1 MTDVEILDVIRRC
14 DIKKGTEI
22 IPHMA
27 YHFHRKFRVTFKSV
41 NRSIYQPMEVI
52 VLVKD
57 MKKAG
62 GIFRIGW
69 ESVYFVLHEE
79 FRNQHIISNFLKTG
93 KLNYLWPDN
102 KTLLIP
108 DTSDDERSK
117 LLHLAELSGMEPVFT
132 KLPVF
137 HEIQKYYNS

>member
-1 MTDVEILDVIRRC
+1 
-14 DIKKGTEI
+14 
-22 IPHMA
+22 
-27 YHFHRKFRVTFKSV
+27 
-41 NRSIYQPMEVI
+41 MEVI
-52 VLVKD
+52 VLLK
-57 MKKAG
+57 KFEKAG

-79 FRNQHIISNFLKTG
+79 FRNQHIISNFLKAG

-108 DTSDDERSK
+108 NTSDDERDK
-117 LLHLAELSGMEPVFT
+117 LLHLAELSGMETVFT